1 MVKKSIIISS
11 DGSSKGKT
19 TFTLALMKALK
30 NKNLDVQG
38 YKSGPDYIDIKFH
51 QRVTGKMSIN
61 LDSFL
66 ISRDGVIQSFL
77 DGEGDVGVIEGA
89 MGLYDGLSTTSEAST
104 YEVSE
109 ILDDMPIIIVLS
121 PKGQSLTIC
130 ALINGLISFKNA
142 NICGV
147 VLNMVSERYY
157 NILKTAI
164 EKNCN
169 VKVFGYIKKDDD
181 IALKSRYLG
190 LVQSDEVDD
199 IDKKVEKMASDIEE
213 TVDIDAILK
222 SMKCFKRENQILDI
236 KKTHIN
242 IAVAYDKAF
251 QFYYA
256 ENIKLLKKFGN
267 VVFFSPLKDK
277 ALPENCDFLY
287 LGGGYPE
294 LFKEELSKNVSLLKD
309 IKNKLDCGLR
319 CYAEC
324 GGLMYLMKSIDGYDM
339 AGFFDG
345 ECSMTK
351 SLVNFGYC
359 TVSVSEECFK
369 KKFNLHAHEFHKSCI
384 KTSME
389 NVYDVSKTDYD
400 GTIKKWKCGYFK
412 KNTLGGYAHIS
423 FLSDIEFLK
432 ALLFYK

>member
-19 TFTLALMKALK
+19 TFTLGLMKALK
-30 NKNLDVQG
+30 DRNLEVQG

-51 QRVTGKMSIN
+51 EHVTGRMSIN
-61 LDSFL
+61 LDSYL
-66 ISRDGVIQSFL
+66 TSKEGVIQSFL

-89 MGLYDGLSTTSEAST
+89 MGLYDGISISAKAST
-104 YEVSE
+104 YEVSK
-109 ILDDMPIIIVLS
+109 ILNDMPIILILS

-147 VLNMVSERYY
+147 VLNMVSYRYY
-157 NILKTAI
+157 LILKEAI

-169 VKVFGYIKKDDD
+169 VKVFGYIKKDED
-181 IALKSRYLG
+181 IMLSSRYLG
-190 LVQSDEVDD
+190 LVQSDEVSD
-199 IDKKVEKMASDIEE
+199 IDEKVEKISLSIRE
-213 TVDIDAILK
+213 TVDIDDILN
-222 SMKCFKRENQILDI
+222 SMKSFKREKKMLNIKKRDI
-236 KKTHIN
+236 K

-256 ENIKLLKKFGN
+256 ENIKILEKFGN
-267 VVFFSPLKDK
+267 VVFFSPLESKH
-277 ALPENCDFLY
+277 LPENCDSLY

-294 LFKEELSKNVSLLKD
+294 LFKEELSQNTSLLED
-309 IKNKLDCGLR
+309 INKKLNNGLR

-324 GGLMYLMKSIDGYDM
+324 GGLMYLMKSIEGYKM
-339 AGFFDG
+339 VNFFDG
-345 ECSMTK
+345 ECFMTK

-359 TVSVSEECFK
+359 KVSINEKCFK
-369 KKFNLHAHEFHKSCI
+369 EKFFLNAHEFHRSIIKS
-384 KTSME
+384 SME
-389 NVYDVSKTDYD
+389 NVYTVQKKDYD
-400 GTIKKWKCGYFK
+400 GTIKEWKCGYHK

-423 FLSDIEFLK
+423 FLSNIKFLES
-432 ALLFYK
+432 LLFL